1 MTDKGKNGLAGAA
14 AGLVNGLFGG
24 GGGSVLLPL
33 LNRWGTLAPRAAFAT
48 CLAAISP
55 MCCVSAVVYLFQV
68 RPALETVLPYLAGG
82 LAGGVAGGLTFQKV
96 PVRLLKALFGAFLV
110 YGGVRYLL

>member
-1 MTDKGKNGLAGAA
+1 MTDKGKNRLAGAA

-48 CLAAISP
+48 CLAAIYP

-68 RPALETVLPYLAGG
+68 QPALETVLPYLAGG

-96 PVRLLKALFGAFLV
+96 PVRLLKVLFGAFLV

>member
-1 MTDKGKNGLAGAA
+1 MTDKGKNGLAGVA

-48 CLAAISP
+48 CLAAIYP

>member
-1 MTDKGKNGLAGAA
+1 MTDKGKNGLAGTA

-48 CLAAISP
+48 CLAAIYP
-55 MCCVSAVVYLFQV
+55 MCCVSAGVYLYQV
-68 RPALETVLPYLAGG
+68 RPDLTTVLPYLAGG

>member
-1 MTDKGKNGLAGAA
+1 MTDKWKNGLAGAA

-48 CLAAISP
+48 CLAAIYP

>member
-1 MTDKGKNGLAGAA
+1 MTDKGKNGLAVAA

-48 CLAAISP
+48 CLAAIYP

-68 RPALETVLPYLAGG
+68 QPALETVLPYLAGG

-96 PVRLLKALFGAFLV
+96 PVRLLKVLFGAFLV

>member
-1 MTDKGKNGLAGAA
+1 M
-14 AGLVNGLFGG
+14 
-24 GGGSVLLPL
+24 
-33 LNRWGTLAPRAAFAT
+33 
-48 CLAAISP
+48 
-55 MCCVSAVVYLFQV
+55 

-82 LAGGVAGGLTFQKV
+82 LAGGVAGSLTFQKV

>member
-1 MTDKGKNGLAGAA
+1 MTVKWKNGLAGAS
-14 AGLVNGLFGG
+14 AGLANGLFGG

-33 LNRWGTLAPRAAFAT
+33 LNRWGTLEPRSAFAT
-48 CLAAISP
+48 CLAAIYP

-82 LAGGVAGGLTFQKV
+82 LAGGVAGGLTFQRV
-96 PVRLLKALFGAFLV
+96 PVRALKALFGAFLV